1 MHPNSS
7 IFEGFELAC
16 SARHVFSR
24 GQLAV
29 GQAHPIAAAERGR
42 SLHREVAGR

>member
-7 IFEGFELAC
+7 IFEGCEVAVNM
-16 SARHVFSR
+16 RHVFSR

-29 GQAHPIAAAERGR
+29 GQAHPIAAAVRGR